1 MRITPGILLIAL
13 SLVLSVSVLAQTKPT
28 LRKKEG
34 LKILALGDSYTIGES
49 VPESERWPE
58 QLAAR
63 LREKGFKVDKPVI
76 IARTGWRTDQLR
88 DAIMASGQ
96 PDDFNLVSLLIGVN
110 NQYQKRSVDAYA
122 PEFEDLLKTAITKAG
137 GRKERVFVVSIPD
150 YGFTPFGEKR
160 RDQISAELDQFNL
173 RNKEITERLG
183 VLWINITDISRR
195 GLSVP
200 DLVAEDKLHPSGKMY
215 GEWVGRILESF
226 RLK

>member
-88 DAIMASGQ
+88 DAIMASGL

-215 GEWVGRILESF
+215 GKWVGRILESF